1 MTTKESFHQGVLFML
16 LSAVGLALTGL
27 LGKVGLGYMDLTAL
41 IFWRYLASFIL
52 CFLFMWWM
60 NLFKEGIRVQNL
72 KLHVL
77 RAFLVLTTQYCYY
90 FYLQKN
96 SILNAMVLI
105 NTGPLF
111 IPIIEW
117 AILRQKVG
125 VSTWISLI
133 ISFMGVLLVL
143 QPDKDLFSRVGWIGL
158 LAGVTQGA
166 SQIVFGINSKVERS
180 DLGVFYLSLFCLILS
195 LGPFL
200 VFGEMA
206 VPKYELTHLF
216 WIVGALGVA
225 SILNQ
230 LARAVAYQHGT
241 PSRLS
246 SFMYASVLLAGLWD
260 WLFFGDV
267 PNAFSIMGSI
277 LVVLGGLSKI
287 YLRIKIL
294 DYKNRKK

>member
-1 MTTKESFHQGVLFML
+1 VL
-16 LSAVGLALTGL
+16 V
-27 LGKVGLGYMDLTAL
+27 
-41 IFWRYLASFIL
+41 
-52 CFLFMWWM
+52 
-60 NLFKEGIRVQNL
+60 
-72 KLHVL
+72 
-77 RAFLVLTTQYCYY
+77 
-90 FYLQKN
+90 
-96 SILNAMVLI
+96 

-117 AILRQKVG
+117 AVLRQKVG

-133 ISFMGVLLVL
+133 ISFLGVLLVL
-143 QPDKDLFSRVGWIGL
+143 QPDKDLFSQVGWIGL

-180 DLGVFYLSLFCLILS
+180 DLGVFYLSLSCLILS
-195 LGPFL
+195 LGPVLF
-200 VFGEMA
+200 FGKMT
-206 VPKYELTHLF
+206 VPTYELTHIF
-216 WIVGALGVA
+216 WIVSALGIA

-260 WLFFGDV
+260 WLFFGNL